1 MTPANLMQR
10 SDRFRLSAEAKTLY
24 SLQPE
29 GTDRLTFF
37 RRSLHPR

>member
-1 MTPANLMQR
+1 MPANLTQR
-10 SDRFRLSAEAKTLY
+10 SDGFHLSAEVKTLY
-24 SLQPE
+24 SLQPK